1 MTKDAS
7 PTRKLYKQCRRKMV
21 IIFRVEKRE
30 EKRRESKEERGVEGR
45 GGEDRGGERSVERGE
60 KRREKNGEWRKMVN
74 GVELYGVKWCVCVV

>member
-45 GGEDRGGERSVERGE
+45 GVEEE
-60 KRREKNGEWRKMVN
+60 KIEEGREV
-74 GVELYGVKWCVCVV
+74 

>member
-45 GGEDRGGERSVERGE
+45 GGEEE
-60 KRREKNGEWRKMVN
+60 KIEEGREV
-74 GVELYGVKWCVCVV
+74 